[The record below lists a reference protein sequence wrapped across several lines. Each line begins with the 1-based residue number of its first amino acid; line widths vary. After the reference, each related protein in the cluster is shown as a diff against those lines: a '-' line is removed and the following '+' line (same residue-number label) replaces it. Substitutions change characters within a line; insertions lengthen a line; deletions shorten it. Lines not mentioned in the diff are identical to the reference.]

1 MNNLVVQHGETVV
14 DHWRQSR
21 LFVLLLVLVFFLPL
35 PLGLNREWAWSL
47 FEGGVFLLAA
57 LWLYEFAVERIVIS
71 KVFYRARWLLLCLF
85 IVVLWQLFQ
94 LLPLPLSL
102 LSSLSSQAAQH
113 YSNVPGYT
121 VGDYFSI
128 SLDLYAT
135 WQSVLLSLALFVLF
149 ALVLLLVT
157 DRHRLRLMLYV
168 MFYAG
173 LLQAVLASIFLF
185 GSWEGLSS
193 GVTNSVS
200 KSGEFE
206 FSAGTFVNR
215 NHLAGFLEMTI
226 SVGIG
231 LLLTRLS
238 RHSPSRWR
246 ERLIQLV
253 SVIIGNK
260 ARVRL
265 MLIIMIIVL
274 VLTHSRMG
282 NMAFFLSFFTTSL
295 VLLFAS
301 MRRREKNKSLFTPA
315 IVLLLSML
323 IVDLFIV
330 GNWFGVDRIVERVGN
345 TTVATEDRS
354 DVFSDTIEMGKQYWL
369 TGVGGGAFASSFP
382 AYQSSNYYQIYDHVH
397 NDYLEFAVELGV
409 PVLSLL
415 SVVVIYSLGS
425 AFWAMI
431 RTVSRFYG
439 GVAFAAFMG
448 IFSILLHSLADFN
461 LRIPS
466 NAAYFVVLL
475 AVAII
480 ARYHIDEP
488 KTTVPDACKVQTDM

>member
-1 MNNLVVQHGETVV
+1 MNYTADQHRETIV
-14 DHWRQSR
+14 DYWRESP
-21 LFVLLLVLVFFLPL
+21 LFVLLLVLIFFLPL
-35 PLGLNREWAWSL
+35 PLGSNREWAWSL
-47 FEGGVFLLAA
+47 FEGGVFLLFA
-57 LWLYEFAVERIVIS
+57 LCLYGFITERVVIS
-71 KVFYRARWLLLCLF
+71 KAFYRARWILLCLF

-94 LLPLPLSL
+94 LIPLPISL
-102 LSSLSSQAAQH
+102 LTSLSPEAAQH
-113 YSNVPGYT
+113 YSNVPGFSAM
-121 VGDYFSI
+121 DYFSI
-128 SLDLYAT
+128 SLDWYAT
-135 WQSVLLSLALFVLF
+135 WQSVLLSLAFCVLF

-157 DRHRLRLMLYV
+157 DRHRLRLLLYV

-173 LLQAVLASIFLF
+173 LFQAVLASVLLF
-185 GSWEGLSS
+185 GSWEGLTS
-193 GVTNSVS
+193 GVTNAVNSS
-200 KSGEFE
+200 AGFR

-215 NHLAGFLEMTI
+215 NHLAGFLEITI
-226 SVGIG
+226 AVGIG

-246 ERLIQLV
+246 ERLIQFV

-265 MLIIMIIVL
+265 MLVIMIVVL

-282 NMAFFLSFFTTSL
+282 NMAFFMSFFTTSL

-315 IVLLLSML
+315 FVLLVSML

-354 DVFSDTIEMGKQYWL
+354 DVFADTIGMGKQFWL

-409 PVLSLL
+409 PVSSLL
-415 SVVVIYSLGS
+415 AVVAIYSLGS
-425 AFWAMI
+425 AIWIML
-431 RTVSRFYG
+431 RSGSRFYS

-448 IFSILLHSLADFN
+448 IFSMLLHSLADFN
-461 LRIPS
+461 LRIPA

-480 ARYHIDEP
+480 ARYHIEEQ
-488 KTTVPDACKVQTDM
+488 KKQSTGWK